1 MSATQFDL
9 SSHAELIRR
18 RSSGALDV
26 ATLAVPGPSALPLHV
41 ILEHLSA
48 LLRESIDLALPPACA
63 SCTRWLSLPHN
74 RDAALCESCAAA
86 LPWIETG
93 YCQHCQ
99 EQPPLPAGAF
109 CNDCA
114 STARES
120 RRLASCSAG
129 LYYEGDTEAWI
140 TRFKYPDAGLRG
152 LDAAPIAVARRIAR
166 EAAARVPGELPTLVV
181 PVPLHPRR
189 HAERGFNPAAIA
201 AREIARTTGARYAP
215 EKLRRIRETPTQ
227 TGLDRSGRRSNMRG
241 AFVGNAKATLRGSRI
256 WLVDDVVTTGATL
269 EACAHALR
277 CAGAAELRGVAL
289 ARTPLRRIARLRR

>member
-1 MSATQFDL
+1 MEPS
-9 SSHAELIRR
+9 
-18 RSSGALDV
+18 
-26 ATLAVPGPSALPLHV
+26 TLLRFVIPGPSALLLH
-41 ILEHLSA
+41 IFLEHLRA
-48 LLRESIDLALPPACA
+48 LLRESIDLALPPVCA
-63 SCTRWLSLPHN
+63 NCTRWLGLPLE

-93 YCQHCQ
+93 HCQCCQ
-99 EQPPLPAGAF
+99 EQPPLQDGVL

-114 STARES
+114 NTGHEN
-120 RRLASCSAG
+120 RRLASCSAS

-140 TRFKYPDAGLRG
+140 TRFKYPEAGLRG

-166 EAAARVPGELPTLVV
+166 EATERVPGTLPTLVV

-201 AREIARTTGARYAP
+201 AREIARVTGGRYAP

-227 TGLDRSGRRSNMRG
+227 TGLDRSGRRRNVRG
-241 AFVGNAKATLRGSRI
+241 AFAVAANAALRGSRI

-289 ARTPLRRIARLRR
+289 ARTPLRRTARLRR